1 MDATVTDDGNPALG
15 PFQAFWDAWSEAD
28 TEIKR
33 KKLEHF
39 SRAVEIQFLE
49 LGEHLDRPDRDEAT
63 NRYAA
68 AKEATDVISIALNT
82 LRWMKFEPAEI
93 AKIARDR
100 ARDRMLGQTHAILEK
115 YEKQHGC

>member
-1 MDATVTDDGNPALG
+1 VEATVTEDGNLALG
-15 PFQAFWDAWSEAD
+15 PFQAFWDVWSAAD
-28 TEIKR
+28 AEIKN

-39 SRAVEIQFLE
+39 SRAAEIQFVE
-49 LGEHLDRPDRDEAT
+49 LGEHLERQDRDKAA

-82 LRWMKFEPAEI
+82 LRWLKFEPAEI
-93 AKIARDR
+93 AQIARDR
-100 ARDRMLGQTHAILEK
+100 AQDRMLGRAHEILEK